1 MQDFVSRQGECV
13 ASQKIFAYKTTFIQF
28 PMYFKNQ
35 NVFQNIHDCVQLT
48 LICTCVSGE
57 SAVVNGSSTTKILPV
72 AVHCIYTLSIFPS
85 DKYQAWNRKN
95 AKKKI
100 KLFLGEKAG

>member
-1 MQDFVSRQGECV
+1 MSRQGECV

-28 PMYFKNQ
+28 PMYFQESK
-35 NVFQNIHDCVQLT
+35 CVSKYSWLCT
-48 LICTCVSGE
+48 VNFCTCVSGE
-57 SAVVNGSSTTKILPV
+57 SAVMKESSTTKILPV